1 MVSPP
6 TSGKHARTYA
16 AIFAEP
22 TRSNVVWT
30 DIEALIVWLGATRS
44 EGRGSR
50 VRFELEGVKG
60 SFHRPH
66 PEKECDKGALQSVRR
81 FLRQTVERDDINS
94 HI

>member
-6 TSGKHARTYA
+6 SSGKHARTYES
-16 AIFAEP
+16 IFAEP
-22 TRSNVVWT
+22 IRSSVVWD
-30 DIEALIVWLGATRS
+30 DIEALFMWLGATRS

-60 SFHRPH
+60 LFHRPH
-66 PEKECDKGALQSVRR
+66 PEKECDRGALQSVRR

-94 HI
+94 NV